1 MSNAN
6 MFLQEAYAMNEELI
20 RWRRDLH
27 RNPEVGTDLPH
38 TMAYIRA
45 RLEEME
51 IPYRLHE
58 QISCIEATIGSGG
71 KCVLLRSDVD
81 AIPIPE
87 ETDLPFRSE
96 NGYMHGCGHD
106 LHGTILLGA
115 AKLLKR
121 HEQELKGTVKLL
133 FQSGEEVFQGAKAA
147 VEAGV
152 LENPSVDA
160 AFAMHV
166 IAMMPMGVI
175 MTGKEAMAS
184 VDGFRI
190 TLKGHGGH
198 GSMPETAIDPINGA
212 VQVYLALQS
221 LIAREI
227 GGTEEAVLTIGK
239 FAAGDAANVIPEKAV
254 LEGTLRTF
262 APAVRERLCKRIREV
277 TAGVAATYRCEWEY
291 EVLSACP
298 SVITDDAV
306 TAAVEKSIRC
316 VVPQFHILG
325 GAHGMGS
332 EDFAEIAQ
340 RVPSAYYMMGA
351 GPEDPAK
358 RLGQHNPKVEFN
370 EGVLPIGAA
379 IYAQAAVDFYL
390 GNLDCT

>member
-1 MSNAN
+1 MSNGN
-6 MFLQEAYAMNEELI
+6 VFLQEACGLKEELI
-20 RWRRDLH
+20 QWRRALH
-27 RNPEVGTDLPH
+27 KMPEVGTDLPR
-38 TMAYIRA
+38 TMAYLQE
-45 RLEEME
+45 RLGEMG
-51 IPYRLHE
+51 IACRLHRD
-58 QISCIEATIGSGG
+58 ISCIEATIGTGG
-71 KCVLLRSDVD
+71 KCFLLRSDVD
-81 AIPIPE
+81 AIPVPE

-96 NGYMHGCGHD
+96 NGCMHGCGHD

-115 AKLLKR
+115 AKLLKD
-121 HEQELKGTVKLL
+121 HEQELGGRVKLL

-152 LENPSVDA
+152 LEGVDA

-166 IAMMPMGVI
+166 IAMMPVGVI

-184 VDGFRI
+184 VDGFKI
-190 TLKGHGGH
+190 TLTGHGGH
-198 GSMPETAIDPINGA
+198 GSMPETGIDPINAA

-227 GGTEEAVLTIGK
+227 GGTEEAVLTIGQLT
-239 FAAGDAANVIPEKAV
+239 AGEAANVIPERAV
-254 LEGTLRTF
+254 LQGTLRTF
-262 APAVRERLCKRIREV
+262 APAVRQRLCQRIREV
-277 TAGVAATYRCEWEY
+277 VAGVAATYRCQWEY

-298 SVITDDAV
+298 SVITEDAV
-306 TAAVEKSIRC
+306 TRSVEQSIRT

-351 GPEDPAK
+351 GPQDETK
-358 RLGQHNPKVEFN
+358 RLGQHNPKIEFN
-370 EGVLPIGAA
+370 EDVLPIGAA
-379 IYAQAAVDFYL
+379 IYAQAAVDWL
-390 GNLDCT
+390 KEQ